1 MKKSVLFTVMLAVFL
16 FCNAQV
22 HAARALDLSGNEY
35 NVYVLCSEDLGDFCD
50 QGRTKT
56 DTFIFDSES
65 DNFGI
70 ESFEDALW
78 GLAGYGEYS
87 SSGLSFDAHYEA
99 IDGLESYEFD
109 IKGLNLVDIILFGT
123 MDITYTEP
131 DDFFGGDPTEGKAFF
146 FGIKN

>member
-1 MKKSVLFTVMLAVFL
+1 MKKSVLFTVMVAVFL
-16 FCNAQV
+16 FFNAQA

-35 NVYVLCSEDLGDFCD
+35 NVYILCSEDLGDFCD

-56 DTFIFDSES
+56 DTFIFDGES

-87 SSGLSFDAHYEA
+87 SGGLSFDAHYEA
-99 IDGLESYEFD
+99 VDGLEAYEFD
-109 IKGLNLVDIILFGT
+109 IKGLTIVDIILFGT
-123 MDITYTEP
+123 MDITYSEYEFPLGT
-131 DDFFGGDPTEGKAFF
+131 DDTEGKAFF
-146 FGIKN
+146 IGIKN